1 MTAPRRI
8 ELPGLG
14 SIFHNRNGALHQ
26 SQSDEDVLT
35 LHEKVKMIVDD
46 DDAFQKFKEDLRNK
60 KVITKMG
67 MKTCLTTCVD
77 SRIEK
82 SNLSSSERIRQDRLG
97 SVSSGNSESSTGM
110 NLHRQNSNDDGDNIV
125 LNRSERGRRSNY
137 PRSSSTDDYL
147 EGPERSRRSRNSR
160 SSFISDF
167 VAVAKP
173 AFNKIQNGKAKVSQR
188 VDYATRVK
196 DDMMTNL
203 RGARRPDVC
212 VSDSETYS
220 EGDNRCSVQKKPV
233 YRRFTNILKPTDRKV
248 ERRTSGALRRSTYP
262 RPEVYIPESETA
274 SGIDCKPF
282 ATNEKKRFSNL
293 RATMYLKEKLSIN
306 RRGANDDIQES
317 KPLEHGVVSLPCTPR
332 RASFLKQETYTPVN
346 RTMVISEGTE
356 HCATSVFQKLH
367 AATTM
372 HKRDE
377 TKTHGKSC

>member
-14 SIFHNRNGALHQ
+14 SNFHNRNSALRQ

-35 LHEKVKMIVDD
+35 LHEKAKMIVDD

-77 SRIEK
+77 SRIEQ

-97 SVSSGNSESSTGM
+97 SVSLANSESSTGM
-110 NLHRQNSNDDGDNIV
+110 NLHRLNSNDDEDYIV
-125 LNRSERGRRSNY
+125 LNRSERGRRSNH
-137 PRSSSTDDYL
+137 PRSSSTDDHH

-160 SSFISDF
+160 SSFISDV

-173 AFNKIQNGKAKVSQR
+173 AFNKIRNGKAKVSQR
-188 VDYATRVK
+188 VDDATRKK
-196 DDMMTNL
+196 DGMMTNL
-203 RGARRPDVC
+203 RGARRTDVC
-212 VSDSETYS
+212 VPDSKTYS
-220 EGDNRCSVQKKPV
+220 EGDNRRSVQESPV
-233 YRRFTNILKPTDRKV
+233 YCRFRNILKPTDRKV
-248 ERRTSGALRRSTYP
+248 ERRSSGALRRSTYP
-262 RPEVYIPESETA
+262 RPESYIPESETA
-274 SGIDCKPF
+274 SGIDRKPF

-293 RATMYLKEKLSIN
+293 RASMYLKEKLSIN

-317 KPLEHGVVSLPCTPR
+317 KPLEHDVVSLPCTPR
-332 RASFLKQETYTPVN
+332 RATLPKQETYTPIK
-346 RTMVISEGTE
+346 RTVVISEKTE
-356 HCATSVFQKLH
+356 HCETSVFQKLH

-377 TKTHGKSC
+377 TKTHRKSC